1 MERDTNAQAKHD
13 AKVKEMAQELE
24 KQGFHVKADIEG
36 YEQPGTI
43 RGLRPDIMATKGR
56 DTRIIE
62 VETEDTLKSERDQA
76 QQEAFRQEADEN
88 KHTTFKKRVARD

>member
-1 MERDTNAQAKHD
+1 
-13 AKVKEMAQELE
+13 
-24 KQGFHVKADIEG
+24 
-36 YEQPGTI
+36 
-43 RGLRPDIMATKGR
+43 MATKGR

-88 KHTTFKKRVARD
+88 KHTSFKKRVARD